1 MTISATLRRALLFLL
16 ITPIVTLLACT
27 SSEGTQKK
35 GTHTATDKGV
45 PRMTTYPI
53 GRFAIDVPAEMKLVH
68 QWQRLR
74 YAEIEEFAWP
84 GSVPRAQARDEAWK
98 RRLAEIGKLTPPKG
112 KERVIIETREFPG
125 LGDWAR
131 GVFYYGA
138 NWADDE
144 GYWLIFADSGTSG
157 VWLTYHGLTDA
168 KQEMLTWLL
177 EIARSYQSRRF
188 GDLKLPPGNWFYTER
203 GAINLP
209 YLEQETA
216 AARFEGHPLGLE
228 IDIETTET
236 HKVEEAGLIKKTMAA
251 MATGFATGLNID
263 KIRSRKKTVAGL
275 DGEEEVLRMNDGNK
289 TVLNFAW
296 EYRGRKDSGEYPEI
310 RITMDSAD
318 GKLEQKLQVWDAV
331 LNSLKPMYGTGR

>member
-1 MTISATLRRALLFLL
+1 M
-16 ITPIVTLLACT
+16 
-27 SSEGTQKK
+27 
-35 GTHTATDKGV
+35 
-45 PRMTTYPI
+45 
-53 GRFAIDVPAEMKLVH
+53 
-68 QWQRLR
+68 
-74 YAEIEEFAWP
+74 
-84 GSVPRAQARDEAWK
+84 
-98 RRLAEIGKLTPPKG
+98 
-112 KERVIIETREFPG
+112 
-125 LGDWAR
+125 
-131 GVFYYGA
+131 
-138 NWADDE
+138 
-144 GYWLIFADSGTSG
+144 
-157 VWLTYHGLTDA
+157 
-168 KQEMLTWLL
+168 
-177 EIARSYQSRRF
+177 
-188 GDLKLPPGNWFYTER
+188 
-203 GAINLP
+203 
-209 YLEQETA
+209 
-216 AARFEGHPLGLE
+216 E

>member
-35 GTHTATDKGV
+35 STPPSTGKGV

-112 KERVIIETREFPG
+112 KERVIIETRDFPG
-125 LGDWAR
+125 VGAWAR
-131 GVFYYGA
+131 GVFYYGDYMIA
-138 NWADDE
+138 KEIHFDVLFDA
-144 GYWLIFADSGTSG
+144 GMSG
-157 VWLTYHGLTDA
+157 VWMKIHGISKEAMEKNLVN
-168 KQEMLTWLL
+168 
-177 EIARSYQSRRF
+177 ISRSYQPRRF

>member
-1 MTISATLRRALLFLL
+1 MR
-16 ITPIVTLLACT
+16 
-27 SSEGTQKK
+27 
-35 GTHTATDKGV
+35 
-45 PRMTTYPI
+45 
-53 GRFAIDVPAEMKLVH
+53 
-68 QWQRLR
+68 
-74 YAEIEEFAWP
+74 
-84 GSVPRAQARDEAWK
+84 
-98 RRLAEIGKLTPPKG
+98 
-112 KERVIIETREFPG
+112 
-125 LGDWAR
+125 
-131 GVFYYGA
+131 
-138 NWADDE
+138 
-144 GYWLIFADSGTSG
+144 
-157 VWLTYHGLTDA
+157 
-168 KQEMLTWLL
+168 
-177 EIARSYQSRRF
+177 
-188 GDLKLPPGNWFYTER
+188 
-203 GAINLP
+203 
-209 YLEQETA
+209 QETA